1 MFLLAEALFKAQF
14 DRYFDTLRNYLY
26 YQCGDIELA
35 TDLAQDVFLLAWQKR
50 FYSKEPLLPLL
61 YKVAKDTWR
70 SYCRRKKVEQLHLEQ
85 FTLLLAA
92 TWEEEEQVV
101 RAAAIQKGYERGL
114 AAMPDK
120 QRTAFLMH
128 QLEGLTYAEIA
139 ARLQIGS
146 KAVEKR
152 LQKAWKHLRTALVAY
167 ER

>member
-1 MFLLAEALFKAQF
+1 MAEALFKIQF

-26 YQCGDIELA
+26 YQSGDIELA

-85 FTLLLAA
+85 FTLLLAVS
-92 TWEEEEQVV
+92 WEEEGRVA
-101 RAAAIQKGYERGL
+101 RATAIREGYEKGL
-114 AAMPDK
+114 AAMPKK

-139 ARLQIGS
+139 LRLQVGI

-152 LQKAWKHLRTALVAY
+152 MQKAWKHLRAALVAY